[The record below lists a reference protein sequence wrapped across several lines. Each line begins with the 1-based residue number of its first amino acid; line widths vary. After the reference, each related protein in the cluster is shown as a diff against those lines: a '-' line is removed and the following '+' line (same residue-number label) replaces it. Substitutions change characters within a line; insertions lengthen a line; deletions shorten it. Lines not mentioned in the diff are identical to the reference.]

1 MSINRKIT
9 TYERQYIRKS
19 LASLKKVHVKEI
31 PYPRSN
37 IMYINYKNEIRK
49 IQCFKDEC
57 FRLS

>member
-1 MSINRKIT
+1 MRTNQKIT
-9 TYERQYIRKS
+9 TYERQYIRES
-19 LASLKKVHVKEI
+19 LAILKNVPVKEI